1 MKKVLLLN
9 SLYYPNIGGVENSIK
24 EISKILVEKDYSVD
38 LICSN
43 RNYVNSETLKK
54 EEFYQN
60 INIIRY
66 NYPYGFFGFFIQF
79 LNLLMVLI
87 KNRKKYDYIISRDHN
102 LTFFASFVYGFKIS
116 YIVPAVV
123 FYQNEGLLKKY
134 LNCLIQF
141 LSFIMAK
148 EIFVFSVKVYEQV
161 KKQNLNLR
169 KISLLRVGVDKYKF
183 KREVEKKEKNC
194 TDLEIPKDKKI
205 ILCLGR
211 FSEVKNFD
219 MAIEAMNYLN
229 DEYLLLIV
237 GAGPEL
243 IKYKKIITKY
253 KLENKIKICGAT
265 KEPEKFYAISN
276 IFLMISRY
284 EAFGQVLLEATAA
297 GNKIVAFDCYESKT
311 SVKEI
316 FGNSSF
322 VEYCKKYESKSLAES
337 IISCSNKKVIYS
349 EYDKILDLY
358 SWEKMVDRVI
368 SQN

>member
-24 EISKILVEKDYSVD
+24 EISKVLIEEGYSVD
-38 LICSN
+38 LICSD
-43 RNYVNSETLKK
+43 RNYVNTDSLKK
-54 EEFYQN
+54 EEYFQN
-60 INIIRY
+60 INIMRY
-66 NYPYGFFGFFIQF
+66 NYPYGIFGLFFQFI
-79 LNLLMVLI
+79 NLLIVLI

-102 LTFFASFVYGFKIS
+102 LTFFASFIYGFKIS
-116 YIVPAVV
+116 YIIPAVV
-123 FYQNEGLLKKY
+123 FYQNEGGVKKY
-134 LNCLIQF
+134 LNCVIQL

-148 EIFVFSVKVYEQV
+148 EIFVFSGKVGEQV
-161 KKQNLNLR
+161 KKQILCLR
-169 KISLLRVGVDKYKF
+169 KTSLLRVGVDKFKF
-183 KREVEKKEKNC
+183 KFKAEQREKIYKEL
-194 TDLEIPKDKKI
+194 DVDKDKKI

-219 MAIEAMNYLN
+219 MAIDAMNYLS

-243 IKYKKIITKY
+243 GKYKKNIVKY
-253 KLENKIKICGAT
+253 KLENKIKIYGAT

-297 GNKIVAFDCYESKT
+297 GNKIVAFDCSESKT

-337 IISCSNKKVIYS
+337 IIFCNDKKVINS
-349 EYDKILDLY
+349 DYDKILSSY
-358 SWEKMVDRVI
+358 SWQKMVNQI
-368 SQN
+368 LN